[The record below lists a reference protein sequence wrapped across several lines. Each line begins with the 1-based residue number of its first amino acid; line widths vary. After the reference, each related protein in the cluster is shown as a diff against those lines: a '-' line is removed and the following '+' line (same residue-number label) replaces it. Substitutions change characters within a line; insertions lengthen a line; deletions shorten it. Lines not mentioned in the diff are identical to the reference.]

1 MSLREQIQSAQI
13 TAMKERNE
21 ETLSILRILWS
32 AIRNAEI
39 DKKENLTDVEIQ
51 EAVSRLVK
59 QQKDALQDFV
69 AGNRQDLVD
78 KANKEITLLEAYL
91 PAQLSDDELSEIV
104 KKVIAENNLTEP
116 GRAMGAVMK
125 EVKGRAD
132 GNRVKLLIEEILKD

>member
-21 ETLSILRILWS
+21 EKLSILRILWS

-59 QQKDALQDFV
+59 QQKDALQDFT
-69 AGNRQDLVD
+69 AGGRQDLAD
-78 KANKEITLLEAYL
+78 KAQKEITLLQAYL
-91 PAQLSDDELSEIV
+91 PQQLTDEELKEIV
-104 KKVIAENNLTEP
+104 KKVISENNLTEA
-116 GRAMGAVMK
+116 GRAVGVIMK

-132 GNRVKLLIEEILKD
+132 GNKVKLLVEEILKA